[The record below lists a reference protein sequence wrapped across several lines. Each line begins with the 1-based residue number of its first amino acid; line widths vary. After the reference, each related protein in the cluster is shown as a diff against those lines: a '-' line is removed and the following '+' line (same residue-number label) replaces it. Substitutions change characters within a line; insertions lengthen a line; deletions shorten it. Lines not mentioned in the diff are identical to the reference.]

1 MLQVTIYYLLF
12 SYLVILISILSY
24 LAYLNL
30 KLFEFNY
37 KIIYVEYIMVE
48 TMNEMSNHT
57 TTSGGGRRRRKQS
70 RKMKK
75 SRKSNNALKEWVRF
89 VKKVR
94 AEEKID
100 SYKKAM
106 SRAKV
111 RADKGEKWRSMKG
124 GDEMEDEEQQK
135 MMGGDEDEEMY
146 GGDEE
151 EEMMGGDEEEE
162 LEGGYFIGGRRRRRS
177 RSRGRSRR
185 KSRGRSRRRRTRRH

>member
-1 MLQVTIYYLLF
+1 MGTEDEEM
-12 SYLVILISILSY
+12 
-24 LAYLNL
+24 N
-30 KLFEFNY
+30 
-37 KIIYVEYIMVE
+37 
-48 TMNEMSNHT
+48 NEMNMNV
-57 TTSGGGRRRRKQS
+57 GGGRRRRKQT

-124 GDEMEDEEQQK
+124 GEGEELV
-135 MMGGDEDEEMY
+135 
-146 GGDEE
+146 EE
-151 EEMMGGDEEEE
+151 EEVIYGGEEGEE
-162 LEGGYFIGGRRRRRS
+162 GKEGEESSSADMDGGLVLGGKRR
-177 RSRGRSRR
+177 
-185 KSRGRSRRRRTRRH
+185 RRRRTRARSKSMRRSRRRSSRRH

>member
-1 MLQVTIYYLLF
+1 MGT
-12 SYLVILISILSY
+12 
-24 LAYLNL
+24 
-30 KLFEFNY
+30 EDD
-37 KIIYVEYIMVE
+37 E
-48 TMNEMSNHT
+48 MNMNV
-57 TTSGGGRRRRKQS
+57 GGGRRRRKQT

-124 GDEMEDEEQQK
+124 GEGEELV
-135 MMGGDEDEEMY
+135 
-146 GGDEE
+146 EE
-151 EEMMGGDEEEE
+151 EEVIYGGEEGEE
-162 LEGGYFIGGRRRRRS
+162 GKEGEKSSSVDMEGGLLLGGKRR
-177 RSRGRSRR
+177 
-185 KSRGRSRRRRTRRH
+185 RRRRTRARSKSMRRSRRRSSRRH